1 MLFLNPWL
9 LAGLAAVS
17 LPIIIHLVRRQA
29 AKPLD
34 WGAMRFLFDTISV
47 RRRKMEWEDLLLMA
61 TRCLL
66 LALIALAVARPF
78 LTPDSRI
85 PWLFV
90 LPAALAG
97 VALLGASFVLSGFK
111 ARWITRGIATLLL
124 LTALT
129 LGWWEKFLNLR
140 RFEAS
145 GRRDIALVI
154 DASASMEISN
164 GGKSVFQKAVEE
176 AKQLVIDSPR
186 GTAFLVV
193 LGGPAPEAKTAAP
206 LTHRADVLGVLD
218 SLQPLGGSFR
228 AHEALGIATLA
239 LAQGTNASKEIIIFT
254 DAQRSGWR
262 LDEPAAWDQLT
273 EAWKAL
279 PAKPKL
285 LLRSFGEP
293 PAFTNVALLSCIPS
307 RPLIGTDREVT
318 FRIEVSNSGKT
329 VITPSAV
336 QLEIGQLKAGQV
348 PVGMLQPGQQVTVEF
363 RHRFTTPGSHII
375 RASVEANDDLAVDNY
390 TERVI
395 YVRDKLPV
403 LLIDGNPTGSFFER
417 ASGYT
422 ALALAPSS
430 AVLLQKTSTENFM
443 MDPRIVPASQ
453 VQAKDLEN
461 AQVIVLAD
469 VSRLP
474 EAIASNIAAKV
485 ANGAGL
491 MIIAGP
497 RSEATFY
504 NNWNGL
510 DGLLMPMPLGE
521 EMVDAEGISPAPS
534 TFVHESLAWFTKG
547 GDLADSQVKRWRNL
561 GESTSNGVQAAAFNN
576 GDRFLATRLY
586 GSGRV
591 ILSSCAFDSRAG
603 NLPAKR
609 AFVPFIHEL
618 VAWAAGSGTDWN
630 VKALWSP
637 SVILTQSGGGLVGK
651 YFRINDERDE
661 FIMERTDA
669 AIDFNWEND
678 PPAEGV
684 PADQFAVVWN
694 AMLIPPITGDY
705 TFEVDADDSI
715 QMSIGTLA
723 KWQDGKES
731 VLGSVRL
738 EAGKAESVEIRYDEV
753 SGQAHAKLY
762 WTIPGE
768 KRKII
773 PSDAWI
779 PTLAKADAMRVIDPK
794 GLPRDANLKMGRR
807 GQELNIDGPAIPGI
821 YQITANANLAKLA
834 RVPAASQIP
843 LAVMRDAEESSFTQ
857 MNTQDMEFL
866 RSRADVIIPKSGK
879 DLLNVL
885 EGKGFGREIAR
896 WLALA
901 AATFLILES
910 ILARWVSRSR
920 RTAEHE
926 RVDFGENTVWKGEA
940 R

>member
-9 LAGLAAVS
+9 LAGLVAIT

-66 LALIALAVARPF
+66 LALIALAIARPF
-78 LTPDSRI
+78 LTPDSKI

-97 VALLGASFVLSGFK
+97 VALLGASFVLGGFK
-111 ARWITRGIATLLL
+111 ARWITRGVATLLL
-124 LTALT
+124 LTALG
-129 LGWWEKFLNLR
+129 LGWWEKYFNLR

-154 DASASMEISN
+154 DASASMEISS

-176 AKQLVIDSPR
+176 AKQLVIESPR

-239 LAQGTNASKEIIIFT
+239 LAQGTNASKEIIVFT

-262 LDEPAAWDQLT
+262 FDEPTAWDQL
-273 EAWKAL
+273 EQAWKAL
-279 PAKPKL
+279 PAMPKL
-285 LLRSFGEP
+285 LLRNFGEP
-293 PAFTNVALLSCIPS
+293 PAFTNVAILSCIPS
-307 RPLIGTDREVT
+307 RALVGTDREVI
-318 FRIEVSNSGKT
+318 FRVEISNSGKT
-329 VITPSAV
+329 MVTPGPI
-336 QLEIGQLKAGQV
+336 QLEIDQQKIGQN

-363 RHRFTTPGSHII
+363 RHRFTNPGSHII
-375 RASVEANDDLAVDNY
+375 RASVEANDDLAIDNY

-395 YVRDKLPV
+395 RVQDKLPV

-430 AVLLQKTSTENFM
+430 AVLSGKSSTEKFM
-443 MDPRIVPASQ
+443 MDPRVVPASQ
-453 VQAKDLEN
+453 VQVKDLAN
-461 AQVIVLAD
+461 ARVIILAD

-474 EAIASNIAAKV
+474 AALASGVAAKV

-497 RSEATFY
+497 RSETAFY
-504 NNWNGL
+504 NNWSGL
-510 DGLLMPMPLGE
+510 DGPLLPMPLGE
-521 EMVDAEGISPAPS
+521 EMVDAAGISPAPS
-534 TFVHESLAWFTKG
+534 TFVHEALAWFTKG
-547 GDLADSQVKRWRNL
+547 GDLADSQVRRWRKL
-561 GESTSNGVQAAAFNN
+561 GESASNGVQAAAFNN
-576 GDRFLATRLY
+576 GDHFLATRLY

-591 ILSSCAFDSRAG
+591 ILSSCALDARAG

-618 VAWAAGSGTDWN
+618 VAWAAGVGTDWN

-637 SVILTQSGGGLVGK
+637 SVILQQSGGGLVGK
-651 YFRINDERDE
+651 YFRVKDEQDE

-669 AIDFNWEND
+669 TVDFEWNND
-678 PPAEGV
+678 SPAQGV
-684 PADQFAVVWN
+684 PGDQFAVVWN
-694 AMLIPPITGDY
+694 AMLIPPVSGDY
-705 TFEVDADDSI
+705 TFEADADDKL
-715 QMSIGTLA
+715 QMSIATRA
-723 KWQDGKES
+723 KWQGEKKF
-731 VLGSVRL
+731 VLGSIRL
-738 EAGKAESVEIRYDEV
+738 EAGKAEPVEIRYEEQW
-753 SGQAHAKLY
+753 GQASVKLY

-768 KRKII
+768 KRQII

-779 PTLAKADAMRVIDPK
+779 PTLVKSNPLRVIDPK
-794 GLPRDANLKMGRR
+794 GLPRQAGLQMGRR
-807 GQELNIDGPAIPGI
+807 GQELKIEGPAVPGI
-821 YQITANANLAKLA
+821 YQVTADERLAKLA
-834 RVPAASQIP
+834 GVKAAGQIP
-843 LAVMRDAEESSFTQ
+843 IAVMRDAEESSFTP
-857 MNTQDMEFL
+857 MNEQDMALL
-866 RSRADVIIPKSGK
+866 RSRADLIIPQSAK

-920 RTAEHE
+920 RTAEDV
-926 RVDFGENTVWKGEA
+926 RVDFGENTVWRGEA